1 MRNNNR
7 NNKNE
12 KSVRDDDDEASPAK
26 VHVHIGSRLRR
37 LFNEVVEEPIPDK
50 FRQLLE
56 SLEQQEPKE
65 PKT

>member
-1 MRNNNR
+1 MRNR
-7 NNKNE
+7 SNKNE
-12 KSVRDDDDEASPAK
+12 KPVREESSAEAAPTK

-56 SLEQQEPKE
+56 DLEHKE
-65 PKT
+65 PKKPKE

>member
-1 MRNNNR
+1 MRNR
-7 NNKNE
+7 SNKNE
-12 KSVRDDDDEASPAK
+12 KPVRDENSAESAPTK

-56 SLEQQEPKE
+56 DLESKEPKE
-65 PKT
+65 PKQ

>member
-1 MRNNNR
+1 MRNR
-7 NNKNE
+7 SNKNE
-12 KSVRDDDDEASPAK
+12 KPVRDESSAESAPAK

-56 SLEQQEPKE
+56 DLERKEPRKPKE
-65 PKT
+65 